1 VPAVNHGATR
11 NPVALRC
18 ATVFTLCR
26 QLSLPKMLS
35 VANAFKIRAT
45 SATRA
50 NPATGCNNALH

>member
-1 VPAVNHGATR
+1 MPAVNHGATR

-35 VANAFKIRAT
+35 VAHAFKI
-45 SATRA
+45 SDHEC
-50 NPATGCNNALH
+50 NPR